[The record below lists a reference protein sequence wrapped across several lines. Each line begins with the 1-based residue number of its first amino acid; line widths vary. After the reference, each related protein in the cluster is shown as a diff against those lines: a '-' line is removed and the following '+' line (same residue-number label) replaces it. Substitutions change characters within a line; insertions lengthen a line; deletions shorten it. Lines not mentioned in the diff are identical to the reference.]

1 MCGISGFFNNK
12 KKKIDKTL
20 LMKFSKMLNHRGP
33 DNQGKYYD
41 DYIGMAH
48 NRLSILD
55 LSENGNQP
63 FSNARYHLVYNG
75 EIYNYKDLRDDLE
88 GFNISFRSTSD
99 TEVLFY
105 HLIYF
110 GIKET
115 LKKLNGMFAFAFFD
129 HEKKKLFLCRDRLG
143 IKPLFYS
150 IKNSTLFFA
159 SEMKAL
165 VKNIEFK
172 VDNVKALYST
182 LGINEKS
189 RYETVFEGLFHVR
202 PGTYLEYDPDGLK
215 ENIYF
220 DLTDLIDEDNY
231 NIRKKESFSN
241 NMNEFENLFSSSVKK
256 MLMSDASMGAFV
268 SGGIDSNLV
277 AIEAAKYSENDFQLF
292 TANIIGKHS
301 EYDDARQLSSELDL
315 ELKGYCFNPE
325 YFLRDLAK
333 VTWYYETPIVVHSN
347 AIPFSNVSM
356 LANTENVKAVLTGE
370 GADELFMGYPK
381 LLTKRYDKFIRAPFH
396 ILDKIYSLI
405 PSLKSYMSGGGS
417 AGIEVLFEKAS
428 QNFTRDL
435 IRQKGLKK
443 LQFLKESERMDHYLT
458 IQMLNEGLISLLWRN
473 DRMGMMHSIESR
485 FPFLDERMLEFA
497 INLPTSNKIGY
508 GLKFHNYKHPFLL
521 DKKIIRYSAKNK
533 LSNNLIYK
541 KKEGFPCYGLGNLNI
556 KPDFFNDGYVNDL
569 LKLNNSMQ
577 TQFFSENFD
586 KYHIAK
592 FAALDIWGRLFVLN
606 QSIDNVQDRIYRSMK
621 MVY

>member
-12 KKKIDKTL
+12 KNKIDKDL
-20 LMKFSKMLNHRGP
+20 LIHLSDILSHRGP
-33 DNQGKYYD
+33 DYLGKYYN

-63 FSNARYHLVYNG
+63 FSNERYHLVYNG

-115 LKKLNGMFAFAFFD
+115 LQKLNGMFAFAFFD
-129 HEKKKLFLCRDRLG
+129 QKKKKLFLCRDRLG

-165 VKNIEFK
+165 VKNLNFK

-189 RYETVFEGLFHVR
+189 RYETVFEGLFHVT
-202 PGTYLEYDPDGLK
+202 PGTYLEYDSDGIK

-220 DLTDLIDEDNY
+220 DLTDLIDENNY

-241 NMNEFENLFSSSVKK
+241 NMNEFKDLFSSSVEK

-268 SGGIDSNLV
+268 SGGIDSSLV
-277 AIEAAKYSENDFQLF
+277 AIEASKFSDNDFQLY

-301 EYDDARQLSSELDL
+301 EYDDARQLSHELDL
-315 ELKGYCFNPE
+315 ELKDYGFNPE
-325 YFLRDLAK
+325 YFLRDLAE

-347 AIPFSNVSM
+347 AIPFSNVSR
-356 LANTENVKAVLTGE
+356 LANERNVKAVLTGE

-381 LLTKRYDKFIRAPFH
+381 LLTKRYDKLIRAPFN
-396 ILDKIYSLI
+396 ILDKVYSLL

-443 LQFLKESERMDHYLT
+443 LEFLKVPERMDHYLT
-458 IQMLNEGLISLLWRN
+458 IQMLNESLISLLWRN

-485 FPFLDERMLEFA
+485 FPFLDERILEFA
-497 INLPTSNKIGY
+497 INLPMKNKIGY
-508 GLKFHNYKHPFLL
+508 VPRFHNYKHPFLL

-556 KPDFFNDGYVNDL
+556 QPDFFNDGYVNDL

-577 TQFFSENFD
+577 TRFFSENFD

-592 FAALDIWGRLFVLN
+592 FAALEIWGSLFVLN
-606 QSIDNVQDRIYRSMK
+606 HSIDNVQDRIDRSIK